1 MLKVF
6 NIHVKNHVF
15 GRSQRFDFPISGAS
29 ERIVGAFATAILD
42 DDSNLESDPFD
53 KSNRIMK
60 VSLSSDGDAILP
72 SIPVLF
78 SPIPVLF
85 SGAFPAK
92 TTANQ
97 MMIPVDYDRLGNK
110 LTIVSEEFLDS
121 FADGNQ
127 VDEDGN
133 FTGRLGYTLKVYIK
147 TIKR

>member
-15 GRSQRFDFPISGAS
+15 GRSQRLDFPISGAS

-72 SIPVLF
+72 S
-78 SPIPVLF
+78 IPVLF

>member
-42 DDSNLESDPFD
+42 DDFNLESNPFD

-78 SPIPVLF
+78 SD
-85 SGAFPAK
+85 AFPAK

-127 VDEDGN
+127 VDDDGN